1 VIKVETLRLNLVY
14 EKEFFRC
21 CLFTPLNTTIAAHVA
36 DTVHR
41 ANAMAL
47 QAKVQ
52 P

>member
-1 VIKVETLRLNLVY
+1 LYTRKSFSGVAY
-14 EKEFFRC
+14 SP
-21 CLFTPLNTTIAAHVA
+21 PLKTTIAAHVA

-47 QAKVQ
+47 QAMVQ